1 MRLKRTL
8 FVSLLVLPVL
18 LITNSAKATTVSGQA
33 NIAGNVTVQD
43 GTITFAPTF
52 TNTSGAMET
61 GDFAGLTG
69 GSIQSLTGG
78 PITGFLPT
86 PVVGFVNFTTG
97 LATPVAFDLTYIAP
111 GVGTQAGCFS
121 ATPGSECTPNGSP
134 FTLFQ
139 LTSNTVLASLQF
151 NGVSYIAGTAAS
163 GTSPTTAIFSTQT
176 AIGGTLPEIFALL
189 AGGGAVSGVTYS
201 AQFVATNPTPPVPE
215 PASMM
220 LMGLGLIGAGLI
232 ARRKIQD

>member
-69 GSIQSLTGG
+69 GTIQTLTGG

-86 PVVGFVNFTTG
+86 PIAGFINFTG
-97 LATPVAFDLTYIAP
+97 GVAAPITFDLTYIAP

-121 ATPGSECTPNGSP
+121 ATPGSACTPNGSP

-151 NGVSYIAGTAAS
+151 NGVSYTGSAAT

-201 AQFVATNPTPPVPE
+201 ASFVATNPTPPVPE

-220 LMGLGLIGAGLI
+220 LMGLGLVGAGLI
-232 ARRKIQD
+232 ARRKIQG

>member
-8 FVSLLVLPVL
+8 LSSLLVLPVL
-18 LITNSAKATTVSGQA
+18 LITNSANAATVTGTA

-69 GSIQSLTGG
+69 GTIQSLTGG
-78 PITGFLPT
+78 PTTGFLAT
-86 PVVGFVNFTTG
+86 PITNFVNFSNG
-97 LATPVAFDLTYIAP
+97 VATPVHFDLNYIAP
-111 GVGTQAGCFS
+111 GVGTLAGCFS
-121 ATPGSECTPNGSP
+121 AALGSECTPTGSP

-139 LTSNTVLASLQF
+139 ISSNTVLASLQL
-151 NGVSYIAGTAAS
+151 NGVSYTGSAS
-163 GTSPTTAIFSTQT
+163 TGTSPTVSIFSTQS
-176 AIGGTLPEIFALL
+176 AINGTLPEIYSLL

-201 AQFVATNPTPPVPE
+201 ASFVATPAPSVPE
-215 PASMM
+215 PATIM
-220 LMGLGLIGAGLI
+220 LMGLGLVGAGLV
-232 ARRKIQD
+232 ARRKIQG